1 MGKTGKVVA
10 IDGPSGAGKST
21 IARLVAER
29 LGFKYLD
36 TGALYRAVALLFVRH
51 GIKAEDA
58 DGVLKKLLDSST
70 LRFEAGN
77 IILNDEDVSS
87 EIRTP
92 EVGHYSSVF
101 SAKGVV
107 RDFLLGIQRK
117 ASLEADLVVEG
128 RDTTT
133 VIFPGA
139 WKKFYVDASIEERA
153 RRRYGQLKELGFT
166 VTDEAAGHDVSERD
180 KRDSARDLAP
190 LKRATDAVLI
200 DTTNR
205 TIEDAVEYIMR
216 VITDNTKVKS
226 GF

>member
-1 MGKTGKVVA
+1 MDKMGRVVA

-51 GIKAEDA
+51 GIKAEDD
-58 DGVLKKLLDSST
+58 DGVLKKLLNSST
-70 LRFEAGN
+70 LRFDDGSVV
-77 IILNDEDVSS
+77 LNEEDVSS

-101 SAKGVV
+101 SARGVV
-107 RDFLLGIQRK
+107 RDFLLEIQRR
-117 ASLEADLVVEG
+117 ASLEADIVVEG

-139 WKKFYVDASIEERA
+139 WKKFYVDASKEERT
-153 RRRYGQLKELGFT
+153 RRRSGQLKELGFA
-166 VTDEAAGHDVSERD
+166 VTDKAAVDDVAERD
-180 KRDSARDLAP
+180 KRDSTRELAP
-190 LKRATDAVLI
+190 LKRAPDAVLI

-205 TIEDAVEYIMR
+205 TVEAAVEYIMGL
-216 VITDNTKVKS
+216 INTGAKA
-226 GF
+226 G

>member
-1 MGKTGKVVA
+1 MDKMGKVVA

-51 GIKAEDA
+51 GIKAEDD
-58 DGVLKKLLDSST
+58 DGVLKKLLNSST
-70 LRFEAGN
+70 LRFDDGSVV
-77 IILNDEDVSS
+77 LNEEDVSS

-101 SAKGVV
+101 SARGVV
-107 RDFLLGIQRK
+107 RDFLLEIQRR
-117 ASLEADLVVEG
+117 ASLEADIVVEG

-139 WKKFYVDASIEERA
+139 WKKFYVDASKEERT
-153 RRRYGQLKELGFT
+153 RRRSGQLKELGFA
-166 VTDEAAGHDVSERD
+166 VTDKAAVDDVAERD
-180 KRDSARDLAP
+180 KRDSTREIAP
-190 LKRATDAVLI
+190 LKRAPDAVLI

-205 TIEDAVEYIMR
+205 TVEAAVEYIMSL
-216 VITDNTKVKS
+216 INTGAKA
-226 GF
+226 G